1 MSEGQLF
8 LKAILLK
15 SVKRLAMRYITVRKC
30 YSVVNFPL
38 VAFLFQLGISSRQ
51 EKVSPILCR
60 KDTFNE

>member
-8 LKAILLK
+8 LKAILQK
-15 SVKRLAMRYITVRKC
+15 SVKRLAMRYITVRNG
-30 YSVVNFPL
+30 YSIVNFPL

-51 EKVSPILCR
+51 EKVPPILCR